1 MAHAVTASGTPPAR
15 SNEPLNADSVRRAR
29 IDLAACLRWAARNG
43 LEEGICNHFS
53 AVLPER
59 PDLFLVNPY
68 GLAFAE
74 VTAATSSKGTASRRR
89 PPSTSMPS
97 CTG

>member
-1 MAHAVTASGTPPAR
+1 MAHPIATPQTPSAR
-15 SNEPLNADSVRRAR
+15 TNLPVDGDGLRRLR

-59 PDLFLVNPY
+59 PDLFLVVAARNRTVAEAQSR
-68 GLAFAE
+68 AFSGARSVRLE
-74 VTAATSSKGTASRRR
+74 
-89 PPSTSMPS
+89 
-97 CTG
+97 